1 MMRMYRMVV
10 VLSGQRD
17 VQILGPLADR
27 GQNDVQ
33 LLQEFATLPGGSALP
48 RGLWFMGS
56 GLGQSESIGH
66 PSFVSTYLRAQLLSG
81 DYRSLSGNSN
91 PTVTLTI
98 MPPPSPMG
106 PFGLRSNAHDVF
118 VVNSTAPPGQAKAYY
133 ENVGSFGP
141 YVASVY
147 APNSGGNRPFIT
159 ILDGFDVAELGS
171 LGNANTTGRRQYA
184 YDVITGPFGSLS
196 CAPLCGLT
204 TCLDVPMGANESA
217 FLSLASNPT
226 HGSATIRLVL
236 PKTERAT
243 VAIYDVTGRRVMNLA
258 DGQLDRGPHAF
269 DWDGTSAGGARV
281 AGGVYW
287 VRVTTASGI
296 RAARMFVLLR

>member
-1 MMRMYRMVV
+1 
-10 VLSGQRD
+10 
-17 VQILGPLADR
+17 
-27 GQNDVQ
+27 
-33 LLQEFATLPGGSALP
+33 
-48 RGLWFMGS
+48 GLWFMGS
-56 GLGQSESIGH
+56 GFGQSESVAH
-66 PSFVSTYLRAQLLSG
+66 PSFVSTYLRASLLSG

-91 PTVTLTI
+91 PSVTLDV

-118 VVNSTAPPGQAKAYY
+118 VVNSTSPPGQAKAYY

-147 APNSGGNRPFIT
+147 APNSGGIRPFISL
-159 ILDGFDVAELGS
+159 LDGFDLAELGS
-171 LGNANTTGRRQYA
+171 LGNASTTGRRQYA
-184 YDVITGPFGSLS
+184 YGVLSGPFGSLS
-196 CAPLCGLT
+196 CTPACPLT
-204 TCLDVPMGANESA
+204 TCTDVPMGADASA

-243 VAIYDVTGRRVMNLA
+243 VAIYDVTGRRLMNLA
-258 DGQLDRGPHAF
+258 DGQLDEGPHTF
-269 DWDGTSAGGARV
+269 DWDGTGAGGARV